1 MCFYNKGR
9 IATLD
14 LNDYSKINQDHVPSL
29 AFCDM
34 FFLFLKTPFTL
45 LQFHMGK
52 NHSCLCA
59 PLLCFSMNYSS
70 LLTLLVKRWIIA
82 WKLLDCTDNISVLVR
97 GLSMRVL
104 MFWHPWGKSLSS
116 PCTNLVHR
124 VTMVSS
130 IRNLHL
136 KHSASN
142 SQC

>member
-45 LQFHMGK
+45 LQFHMSK

-59 PLLCFSMNYSS
+59 PLLCFCNE
-70 LLTLLVKRWIIA
+70 LLVFANIISQMMDNCMKTPRLHRQYLRVGKRFVNESF
-82 WKLLDCTDNISVLVR
+82 DVLT
-97 GLSMRVL
+97 
-104 MFWHPWGKSLSS
+104 SLGEESFK
-116 PCTNLVHR
+116 P
-124 VTMVSS
+124 
-130 IRNLHL
+130 LHESCAPGDDGV
-136 KHSASN
+136 KHSKSPFEALGE
-142 SQC
+142 Q

>member
-82 WKLLDCTDNISVLVR
+82 
-97 GLSMRVL
+97 
-104 MFWHPWGKSLSS
+104 
-116 PCTNLVHR
+116 
-124 VTMVSS
+124 
-130 IRNLHL
+130 
-136 KHSASN
+136 
-142 SQC
+142 